1 MKVNHQRLE
10 DVPPDGLEGAGRRP
24 ATYFAPAV
32 RATADE
38 LAADLNAITSHPIL
52 GGLLQSVSG
61 LLAVLNDKRQII
73 SVNTNFLQALGIND
87 INDILALR
95 PGEAVG
101 CIHAYEPPN
110 GCGTTR
116 FCATCGAAIAIVTS
130 LAKNLPVEETCAL
143 TVGRGGKPVEM
154 CLSVRA
160 QPVTIDNRRL
170 LLLFLLDITKE
181 HFLQSL
187 ERIFFHDVNNIL
199 NGIMGYCQLYCQS
212 HDHPPEIEKVS
223 ELANR
228 LCQTVALQRALS
240 SCGESKLTPQWQTI
254 ASEQVVSEVMAVFV
268 HHPAAAGKSLVAD
281 NRASG
286 QTIGSDITLLLRVL
300 CNMVTN
306 ALEASPPQ
314 GSGAADGGGDAQGW
328 LEFFG
333 LEPDGDPGAGTAAH
347 LSAAL
352 QHQGGAGP
360 GFWHLLHEA
369 LRRAIP
375 GGRGLLFQQRDRGH
389 HLPAGAVRR
398 QRTTEAED
406 GRQRSRLWARIG
418 RTTASGRLGSLTTS
432 AGCRS
437 TASGWRGSTPSTGGY
452 LP

>member
-61 LLAVLNDKRQII
+61 LLAVLNDKRQLI

-160 QPVTIDNRRL
+160 HPVTNDNRRL

-306 ALEASPPQ
+306 ALEASPPKDQ
-314 GSGAADGGGDAQGW
+314 VRLTVEVTPKGG
-328 LEFFG
+328 
-333 LEPDGDPGAGTAAH
+333 
-347 LSAAL
+347 LSFSVWNQTVIPEQVQPRIFQ
-352 QHQGGAGP
+352 QHFSTKEGP
-360 GFWHLLHEA
+360 GRGFGTYSMKLFGEQYL
-369 LRRAIP
+369 
-375 GGRGLLFQQRDRGH
+375 GGEVCFSSSETEG
-389 HLPAGAVRR
+389 
-398 QRTTEAED
+398 TTF
-406 GRQRSRLWARIG
+406 RLV
-418 RTTASGRLGSLTTS
+418 L
-432 AGCRS
+432 
-437 TASGWRGSTPSTGGY
+437 
-452 LP
+452 